1 MKEYFISEI
10 DIEKLYHLSDI
21 KIKLNPT
28 KRQHLLLTGKNGSG
42 KTSLLLKIEKF
53 LRAINKNELSDLLE
67 KYPKYKNM
75 AEARIGSA
83 TNENEK
89 LKAEKEYKQCL
100 GWIKEYEDGI
110 HIVLNEYDG
119 LERAYQKGNF
129 ITVYFP
135 AERKAQF
142 DVPQGVEN
150 ITLND
155 SYEIDKDAGNI
166 LLKYMVHLKTQQ
178 AYARNEGEEGTAK
191 KIQDWFDRFEAAL
204 QTLLDDKSI
213 HLEYDFRKYNFKIKQ
228 AGRESF
234 GFNELSDGYS
244 SVLYIVSDLI
254 LRMDKNWLMGEEISK
269 YDCQG
274 IVLIDE
280 LETHL
285 HIELQ
290 KKILPF
296 LTEFFPNLQFIVTT
310 HSPYILNSISN
321 ARAYDLE
328 KHIELDN
335 LSAFS
340 SDDLAEGYFEADSYS
355 DELKELL
362 KRYEELCF
370 KQDINEE
377 ERAERAQLR
386 TKFKNLSPEL
396 SRDAREKFKDIEQRR
411 KQNDQN

>member
-21 KIKLNPT
+21 KIKLDST

-42 KTSLLLKIEKF
+42 KTSLLLKIQEF
-53 LRAINKNELSDLLE
+53 LRAINEGNLSSIFKYYPVWIKNAKEKMLSASTE
-67 KYPKYKNM
+67 T
-75 AEARIGSA
+75 ERF
-83 TNENEK
+83 ENEK
-89 LKAEKEYKQCL
+89 
-100 GWIKEYEDGI
+100 EYERWSAELKKYGGVN
-110 HIVLNEYDG
+110 IVLNQYDG
-119 LERAYQKGNF
+119 IERAYETGNF
-129 ITVYFP
+129 ITAYFS

-142 DVPQGVEN
+142 AVPRGVEE

-155 SYEIDKDAGNI
+155 SYRIDGDAGNI

-178 AYARNEGEEGTAK
+178 AYARNEGEEATAK
-191 KIQDWFDRFEAAL
+191 KIQEWFDRFEVAL
-204 QTLLDDKSI
+204 RTLLDDKSI

-228 AGRESF
+228 AGREPF

-328 KHIELDN
+328 KHIELEN

-340 SDDLAEGYFEADSYS
+340 SDDLAEGYFEADAYS

-370 KQDINEE
+370 KQNINEE